1 MTIHTSTMKRTIEA
15 ALFTAG
21 KPVSLNVLSSLVDRG
36 KSEARDA
43 LEELAE
49 EYDDRG
55 SAVEIKGVPGDKYI
69 MQIRPEYAESVMGL
83 APRELSRPLLRTL
96 SVIAYRQ
103 PVTQSDIVDIRG
115 NTAYS
120 HVDELVELGF
130 VHTEPHGR
138 TKLLTTTPDFSE
150 YFGIQA
156 TEPDEVREALEEK
169 ADRGL
174 FEQYV

>member
-1 MTIHTSTMKRTIEA
+1 MKRTIEA

-21 KPVSLNVLSSLVDRG
+21 KPVSLNVLSSLVDAG
-36 KSEARDA
+36 KPEVRDA
-43 LEELAE
+43 VEELAE
-49 EYDDRG
+49 EYEDRG
-55 SAVEIKGVPGDKYI
+55 SAVEIKEVPGDKYI
-69 MQIRPEYAESVMGL
+69 MQIEPRYAESVMGL

-103 PVTQSDIVDIRG
+103 PVTQSDIVEIRG

-120 HVDELVELGF
+120 HIDELAELGF
-130 VHTEPHGR
+130 IDTEPHGR

-156 TEPDEVREALEEK
+156 TEPDEVRAALEEK